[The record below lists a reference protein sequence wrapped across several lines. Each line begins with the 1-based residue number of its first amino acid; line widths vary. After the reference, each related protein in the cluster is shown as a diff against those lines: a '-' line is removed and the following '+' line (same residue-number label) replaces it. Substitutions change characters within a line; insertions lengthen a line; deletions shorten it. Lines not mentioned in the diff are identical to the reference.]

1 MTTPPMTTMSDPS
14 LELVYAIAQI
24 RWNVDEESGT
34 VGSPAEFGGPE
45 RENWSW
51 LKMYL
56 DQEVFARDAREIAV
70 SMELS
75 NVPAEALLKE
85 GAPFSLRFGYREG
98 SEAEGRVVAVR
109 RAAPAPS
116 DALFQASL
124 LACRKPTTDVLRE
137 ALAGR
142 ATLTRDQ
149 ADHIGSLA
157 GFTHHAEAASV
168 LGEFGMTVQG
178 RMPSLIDRPRRTRHV
193 KVLLNDLVHEALGLA
208 VVPIAERH
216 RRPTFR
222 NRVQCR
228 EPNGTYIST
237 FPPRGEDHEAYW
249 RFMDSLEMGLGEL
262 VTAVL
267 APPHDSSAERLLLHA
282 ARLPARNTGE
292 NLERLFCNVGVILTA
307 YENSPRFNLSFEHLR
322 ECGAIQP
329 SLARALWVILE
340 TEDVGVAVDA
350 VRQIGADYVVL
361 PYEKTRQDYLEE
373 ITPLIWERL

>member
-124 LACRKPTTDVLRE
+124 LACTKPTTDILRE

-142 ATLTRDQ
+142 AALTPDQ
-149 ADHIGSLA
+149 ADHISYMA
-157 GFTHHAEAASV
+157 GFTHHAEAAPV
-168 LGEFGMTVQG
+168 LGEFGMAVQG
-178 RMPSLIDRPRRTRHV
+178 RLPCLTDCPRRTRHV

-216 RRPTFR
+216 GRPIFR
-222 NRVQCR
+222 NRVHCR
-228 EPNGTYIST
+228 EPNGTYITT
-237 FPPRGEDHEAYW
+237 FPPWGDDREAYW
-249 RFMDSLEMGLGEL
+249 RYMDSLEMGIGEL
-262 VTAVL
+262 VTAVP
-267 APPHDSSAERLLLHA
+267 AKPHVSADLSLVLHA
-282 ARLPARNTGE
+282 VRLPARNSVE

-307 YENSPRFNLSFEHLR
+307 YENSPGFNLSFERLR
-322 ECGAIQP
+322 DCAAIQP
-329 SLARALWVILE
+329 FLARALWVILE

-361 PYEKTRQDYLEE
+361 PYGKTRQDYMEE